1 MPAKV
6 RRTVPD
12 CYGPSIQVPSHVS
25 CHVSPRLFTS
35 RDCFASA
42 DGLTQESAR
51 RWHLEAPTRYV
62 ELAIQPAPRK
72 GPKELQIAR
81 SSLAR
86 LVAARTGHGDFAAY
100 RQRFALCGR
109 RQQPQPLQLRGAEEA
124 GALLL
129 LPNSQEAGTVGP
141 TGPPR
146 RLCPEYLLG
155 DPEGASHFDAW
166 IRKTKF
172 YQEIC
177 PTWRREADNAVLEAA
192 DEAEDDGLQDAALE
206 GSVALREGRGLDGP
220 GRATAATG
228 GAEGAPGG
236 DAPQQ

>member
-1 MPAKV
+1 M
-6 RRTVPD
+6 
-12 CYGPSIQVPSHVS
+12 
-25 CHVSPRLFTS
+25 
-35 RDCFASA
+35 
-42 DGLTQESAR
+42 
-51 RWHLEAPTRYV
+51 
-62 ELAIQPAPRK
+62 
-72 GPKELQIAR
+72 
-81 SSLAR
+81 
-86 LVAARTGHGDFAAY
+86 AARTGHGDFAAY
-100 RQRFALCGR
+100 RQRFAFADGDNSRNRCSC
-109 RQQPQPLQLRGAEEA
+109 
-124 GALLL
+124 GALKK
-129 LPNSQEAGTVGP
+129 PEHFFYCRIARRRYGGP

-228 GAEGAPGG
+228 DAEGAPGG